1 MHLTLRQKVAFGVGA
16 VGKDMVY
23 MLSAN
28 YVMFYYQDILGLS
41 PSFVGLILMIARIF
55 DAVNDPFMGILV
67 AKTKSRFGRFR
78 PWLVSGTVLN
88 ALVLVAMFAAP
99 SLEGTGLMVFFAVI
113 YILWGTTYTMM
124 DIPYW
129 SMIPAITDTPKDTEQ
144 LSVIG
149 RTCAGVGSALIQ
161 MLTLMFV
168 GIFGGGTDRA
178 GFRMVAIIVAVIF
191 VVTEVFCALSIRER
205 DGETMQT
212 ASIGE
217 MFRALFANDQALVV
231 VLTIVLINTAQL
243 ADKFN
248 FPQPG
253 TDRTVTLSKSIL
265 KAGEAAH
272 YFEAHTIPTL
282 LSSTEKG
289 DITTNGTN
297 TFTVVMG
304 GDRNAL
310 KNFIEEFS
318 GGKFIILYKHIKDT
332 VWHIIGEAER
342 PMILGNTET
351 KDDADGR
358 YSTLTFTRPSVYL
371 DCLVDFGSNGSI
383 QDLLD
388 GNPSA

>member
-1 MHLTLRQKVAFGVGA
+1 MKKNIIVNTGLSKKGAQYETRKARQMFKVIMGLIAIVAFVWACVEPAGAHAGYGVGFA
-16 VGKDMVY
+16 TMTLIGSIDDVSDRDTHGNEI
-23 MLSAN
+23 A
-28 YVMFYYQDILGLS
+28 YQ
-41 PSFVGLILMIARIF
+41 V
-55 DAVNDPFMGILV
+55 
-67 AKTKSRFGRFR
+67 
-78 PWLVSGTVLN
+78 
-88 ALVLVAMFAAP
+88 
-99 SLEGTGLMVFFAVI
+99 
-113 YILWGTTYTMM
+113 
-124 DIPYW
+124 
-129 SMIPAITDTPKDTEQ
+129 
-144 LSVIG
+144 
-149 RTCAGVGSALIQ
+149 
-161 MLTLMFV
+161 
-168 GIFGGGTDRA
+168 
-178 GFRMVAIIVAVIF
+178 
-191 VVTEVFCALSIRER
+191 
-205 DGETMQT
+205 
-212 ASIGE
+212 
-217 MFRALFANDQALVV
+217 
-231 VLTIVLINTAQL
+231 VLINTAQL
-243 ADKFN
+243 ADPFN
-248 FPQPG
+248 FPQPSA
-253 TDRTVTLSKSIL
+253 TDRIVTIGKSIL
-265 KAGEAAH
+265 KPGEAAH

-297 TFTVVMG
+297 TFVVVMG

>member
-1 MHLTLRQKVAFGVGA
+1 MKKNIIVNTGLSKKGAQYENRKARQLFTVIMGLISIVAFVWACVEPASAHAGYGVSLATMTLIGSIDDVSDRDTHGNEIA
-16 VGKDMVY
+16 
-23 MLSAN
+23 
-28 YVMFYYQDILGLS
+28 YQ
-41 PSFVGLILMIARIF
+41 
-55 DAVNDPFMGILV
+55 
-67 AKTKSRFGRFR
+67 
-78 PWLVSGTVLN
+78 
-88 ALVLVAMFAAP
+88 
-99 SLEGTGLMVFFAVI
+99 
-113 YILWGTTYTMM
+113 
-124 DIPYW
+124 
-129 SMIPAITDTPKDTEQ
+129 
-144 LSVIG
+144 
-149 RTCAGVGSALIQ
+149 
-161 MLTLMFV
+161 
-168 GIFGGGTDRA
+168 
-178 GFRMVAIIVAVIF
+178 
-191 VVTEVFCALSIRER
+191 
-205 DGETMQT
+205 
-212 ASIGE
+212 
-217 MFRALFANDQALVV
+217 
-231 VLTIVLINTAQL
+231 IVLINTAQL

-388 GNPSA
+388 GNPSV

>member
-1 MHLTLRQKVAFGVGA
+1 MKKNIIVNTGLSKKGAQYENRKARQLFTVIMGLISIVAFVWACVEPASAHAGYGVGLA
-16 VGKDMVY
+16 TMTLIGSIDDVSDRDTHGNEI
-23 MLSAN
+23 A
-28 YVMFYYQDILGLS
+28 YQ
-41 PSFVGLILMIARIF
+41 
-55 DAVNDPFMGILV
+55 
-67 AKTKSRFGRFR
+67 
-78 PWLVSGTVLN
+78 
-88 ALVLVAMFAAP
+88 
-99 SLEGTGLMVFFAVI
+99 
-113 YILWGTTYTMM
+113 
-124 DIPYW
+124 
-129 SMIPAITDTPKDTEQ
+129 
-144 LSVIG
+144 
-149 RTCAGVGSALIQ
+149 
-161 MLTLMFV
+161 
-168 GIFGGGTDRA
+168 
-178 GFRMVAIIVAVIF
+178 
-191 VVTEVFCALSIRER
+191 
-205 DGETMQT
+205 
-212 ASIGE
+212 
-217 MFRALFANDQALVV
+217 
-231 VLTIVLINTAQL
+231 IVLINTAQL

>member
-1 MHLTLRQKVAFGVGA
+1 MKKNIIINTGLSKKGAQYENRKARQLFTVIMGLFAIVAFVWACVEPASAHAGYGVGLA
-16 VGKDMVY
+16 TMTLIGSIDDVSDRDTHGNEI
-23 MLSAN
+23 A
-28 YVMFYYQDILGLS
+28 YQ
-41 PSFVGLILMIARIF
+41 V
-55 DAVNDPFMGILV
+55 
-67 AKTKSRFGRFR
+67 
-78 PWLVSGTVLN
+78 
-88 ALVLVAMFAAP
+88 
-99 SLEGTGLMVFFAVI
+99 
-113 YILWGTTYTMM
+113 
-124 DIPYW
+124 
-129 SMIPAITDTPKDTEQ
+129 
-144 LSVIG
+144 
-149 RTCAGVGSALIQ
+149 
-161 MLTLMFV
+161 
-168 GIFGGGTDRA
+168 
-178 GFRMVAIIVAVIF
+178 
-191 VVTEVFCALSIRER
+191 
-205 DGETMQT
+205 
-212 ASIGE
+212 
-217 MFRALFANDQALVV
+217 
-231 VLTIVLINTAQL
+231 VLINTAQL
-243 ADKFN
+243 ADLFN
-248 FPQPG
+248 FPQPSA
-253 TDRTVTLSKSIL
+253 TDRTVTIGKSIL
-265 KAGEAAH
+265 KPGEAAH

-310 KNFIEEFS
+310 KDFIEEFS

>member
-1 MHLTLRQKVAFGVGA
+1 MKKNIIVNTGLSKKGAQYENRKARQLFTVIMGLISIVAFVWACVEPASAHAGYGVGLA
-16 VGKDMVY
+16 TMTLIGSIDDVSDRYTHGNEI
-23 MLSAN
+23 A
-28 YVMFYYQDILGLS
+28 YQ
-41 PSFVGLILMIARIF
+41 
-55 DAVNDPFMGILV
+55 
-67 AKTKSRFGRFR
+67 
-78 PWLVSGTVLN
+78 
-88 ALVLVAMFAAP
+88 
-99 SLEGTGLMVFFAVI
+99 
-113 YILWGTTYTMM
+113 
-124 DIPYW
+124 
-129 SMIPAITDTPKDTEQ
+129 
-144 LSVIG
+144 
-149 RTCAGVGSALIQ
+149 
-161 MLTLMFV
+161 
-168 GIFGGGTDRA
+168 
-178 GFRMVAIIVAVIF
+178 
-191 VVTEVFCALSIRER
+191 
-205 DGETMQT
+205 
-212 ASIGE
+212 
-217 MFRALFANDQALVV
+217 V
-231 VLTIVLINTAQL
+231 VLIETSQL
-243 ADKFN
+243 ANPFA

-253 TDRTVTLSKSIL
+253 TDRTVTISKSIL
-265 KAGEAAH
+265 KPGEAAH

-297 TFTVVMG
+297 TFIIIMG
-304 GDRNAL
+304 GDRTAL